1 MLASHACSAFWRCA
15 SFATPV
21 ACADHRN
28 VITSIPIAK
37 RVFAQLFAR
46 GPSQG
51 TYPLDF
57 CFKQKSRAAG
67 GLRQCRVV
75 SRDNV
80 DTVRRAC
87 EAWGAGDISIYRAMY
102 APDATAHAGLL
113 APEFPG
119 GEITGPDQIMAVFES
134 LMATFEQSELIPE
147 GFIEDGDSLV
157 VPVVMRAVTRESP
170 ATVEWHL
177 AIAYRFRDGLI
188 VHQAWHPTLEEALD
202 SAGFPQSAAERA

>member
-1 MLASHACSAFWRCA
+1 VL
-15 SFATPV
+15 
-21 ACADHRN
+21 
-28 VITSIPIAK
+28 
-37 RVFAQLFAR
+37 
-46 GPSQG
+46 
-51 TYPLDF
+51 
-57 CFKQKSRAAG
+57 
-67 GLRQCRVV
+67 

-188 VHQAWHPTLEEALD
+188 VHQAWYPTLEEALD